1 MKLFYGFSLY
11 SDFYELIIFI
21 LLFHY
26 KICEVY
32 NNISNKSEEFKKIY
46 SKLEYMSDESDF
58 RNRKNQIYIYNSQ
71 ISKVLNNHYKDNKK
85 KFIYFDL
92 ESIYVLINES
102 YSEKWFYLKGQFQ
115 SFENYCDLTVFADNN
130 NINFIISYINFNK
143 LNFNLYQKNLYENN
157 IDPSVKKFNNNSDTL
172 DLINLKYYEYY
183 EYFNNSI
190 YFGKAITCHI
200 YIYWKIEL
208 IF

>member
-1 MKLFYGFSLY
+1 MKFFYGFSLY

-102 YSEKWFYLKGQFQ
+102 
-115 SFENYCDLTVFADNN
+115 
-130 NINFIISYINFNK
+130 
-143 LNFNLYQKNLYENN
+143 
-157 IDPSVKKFNNNSDTL
+157 
-172 DLINLKYYEYY
+172 
-183 EYFNNSI
+183 
-190 YFGKAITCHI
+190 
-200 YIYWKIEL
+200 
-208 IF
+208 